1 MLLRIRTRIKIKNGK
16 VLGTCGIAI
25 YETDKVNEL
34 VKIMEEST
42 DTNTKT
48 KLAKHLK
55 KYGFG
60 CDNTFSN
67 ENIEQLWS
75 KGANNA

>member
-1 MLLRIRTRIKIKNGK
+1 MVSIFIFKQKISK
-16 VLGTCGIAI
+16 VFENRYKYI
-25 YETDKVNEL
+25 NEL
-34 VKIMEEST
+34 IKIMEDST